1 MDSER
6 IRDAAMG
13 LEDFGRERLKSY
25 ALAESPTGDVAAL
38 DACARLIEAGHAEA
52 GGVTRRVP
60 GPAGDHLVTTWGP
73 TGGPYVVL
81 LGHYDTVWPVGRL
94 AQMPYTDDGTRIT
107 GPGTYDM
114 KAGLVAV
121 EMAMR
126 ALAAA
131 GVRPAI
137 GVRAVVVADEEVGS
151 PDGRS
156 VVEREVA
163 GATAVLGLEP
173 PHPGGVLKTGRK
185 GSTRVKLRVTGREAH
200 AALDPEKGVHAIEE
214 LIDQLAAT
222 RAAVPGDGSAMYNL
236 GRIEGGTRANVIAG
250 EAWAEIGLRF
260 ATPEA
265 EAAVLGAI
273 TSPRPVRDGA
283 EVHAEILSSRPAWA
297 PPESNPLLDAV
308 AAAGRT
314 VGQTIT
320 GRPASGAGDTNYTG
334 ALGVPTLD
342 GFGPD
347 GQGAHAAG
355 EGILVSS
362 LTERATLLAAVLTTP
377 PPI

>member
-6 IRDAAMG
+6 IRDAAVG
-13 LEDFGRERLKSY
+13 LLDFGRERLRDY
-25 ALAESPTGDVAAL
+25 ALAESPTGDAAAL

-52 GGVTRRVP
+52 GGATRRVP

-73 TGGPYVVL
+73 EDGPYVVL

-94 AQMPYTDDGTRIT
+94 DQMPYTDDGTRIA

-126 ALAAA
+126 ALAEA
-131 GVRPAI
+131 GAGPALS
-137 GVRAVVVADEEVGS
+137 VRAVVVADEEVGS
-151 PDGRS
+151 PDGRT
-156 VVEREVA
+156 VVEREVT
-163 GATAVLGLEP
+163 GAAAVFGLEP
-173 PHPGGVLKTGRK
+173 PHPGGALKTGRK
-185 GSTRVKLRVTGREAH
+185 GSTRVKIKVTGREAH
-200 AALDPEKGVHAIEE
+200 AALDPDKGVHAIDE
-214 LIDQLAAT
+214 LIDQLAAA
-222 RAAVPGDGSAMYNL
+222 RAAVPEDGSTMYNV

-273 TSPRPVRDGA
+273 TAPRPVREGA
-283 EVHAEILSSRPAWA
+283 EVRAEILSSRPAWA
-297 PPESNPLLDAV
+297 PPETNPLLEAV
-308 AAAGRT
+308 AAAGRE
-314 VGQTIT
+314 VGQAVT

-347 GQGAHAAG
+347 GQGAHAAS
-355 EGILVSS
+355 EGIVVAS
-362 LTERATLLAAVLTTP
+362 LAERAALLAALLATGV
-377 PPI
+377 